1 MVDNYYFL
9 TSNNMDENITAPV
22 ADKEEE
28 TPSEEG
34 KVEKVAD
41 DGTNEEDE

>member
-1 MVDNYYFL
+1 MEE
-9 TSNNMDENITAPV
+9 ENVNAPV

-28 TPSEEG
+28 KEEAPAE
-34 KVEKVAD
+34 EKVAD